1 MSIEKY
7 QSDITALSKQITDL
21 ISNSKRRIS
30 QNINQE
36 ILKTYWEVGKLIFER
51 ETKYGLDKETNST
64 LLLEL
69 SKTLSIQV
77 GKGFSRSNMTYM
89 RFFYL
94 LYPNGINIQSTLS
107 WSHYIEFLK
116 IDDSLERGFYEQQSI
131 LEKWSVRE
139 LRRQKDSA
147 LFQRLA
153 LSNLGFA
160 NF

>member
-1 MSIEKY
+1 MKTEKY
-7 QSDITALSKQITDL
+7 QDDIVDLTNQIKLL
-21 ISNSKRRIS
+21 IDGSKRRIV
-30 QNINQE
+30 QNVNQE
-36 ILKTYWEVGKLIFER
+36 ILKTYWDVGKVILNQEKENNIDESSVRTLI
-51 ETKYGLDKETNST
+51 
-64 LLLEL
+64 LEL
-69 SKTLSIQV
+69 SKVLTTQV
-77 GKGFSRSNMTYM
+77 GKGFSRSNLTYM
-89 RFFYL
+89 RLFHL
-94 LYPNGINIQSTLS
+94 VYPKGVNIQSTLS

-116 IDDSLERGFYEQQSI
+116 VDDALERSFYEQQSI